1 MRKLLRIVVLLSTLV
16 VVGVCGSACGGPQTT
31 AQPTERP
38 TQTLTTPPPATANPT
53 VAPTAAPTTA
63 PPLTPAPSPQPSG
76 DGVVDGWAVLAER
89 DYYSEYG
96 MADLPVDYVNVE
108 RVHQLLLDLGWEEGH
123 IREVREFDQDGLRD
137 ALDWM
142 ASSADADDLVF
153 LHVSAHGQFL
163 HEGVSWTT
171 FFPPEWAAIPSQRR
185 VVVVNSCRAAIFTG
199 AVRGDPEP
207 YLSIAS
213 TGREEGGWAGLEE
226 EGLPIIGEVF
236 TYYFVAAF
244 TDPEAD
250 ADGDGTVSIQE
261 AADYGEE
268 KQCAYMHEV
277 VFAVPEFE
285 QAFRDAG
292 FRIDDPAYPHVAVDD
307 KVGEPVYLELGE
319 P

>member
-1 MRKLLRIVVLLSTLV
+1 
-16 VVGVCGSACGGPQTT
+16 
-31 AQPTERP
+31 
-38 TQTLTTPPPATANPT
+38 
-53 VAPTAAPTTA
+53 
-63 PPLTPAPSPQPSG
+63 
-76 DGVVDGWAVLAER
+76 VVDGWAILAER

-96 MADLPVDYVNVE
+96 MADLPVDYVNIE

-123 IREVREFDQDGLRD
+123 IREVREFDQDDLRE

-142 ASSADADDLVF
+142 ASNADADDLVF
-153 LHVSAHGQFL
+153 MHVSAHGTFL
-163 HEGVSWTT
+163 RDAMSWAS

-185 VVVVNSCRAAIFTG
+185 VVVVNSCRAAILTG
-199 AVRGDPEP
+199 VVRGDPEP

-226 EGLPIIGEVF
+226 EGLPIIGEIF

-244 TDPEAD
+244 ADPEAD
-250 ADGDGTVSIQE
+250 VDGDGRVSIQE

-268 KQCAYMHEV
+268 KQRAYLHEV

-285 QAFRDAG
+285 QMFRDAG
-292 FRIDDPAYPHVAVDD
+292 SRIDDPAYPHVVVDD